1 MAIEV
6 RPAVVHDLPAV
17 RRLLAYLHDPPHEV
31 PWSTSLWTRIVSD
44 PNRAVLLAFERGEY
58 AVGTTDVLIVPNLT
72 RGGAPRASVENVVVD
87 PAYRGRGVGRALMRQ
102 AIRTAEDAGSDEV
115 QLASSMCWVAAH
127 GFSEALGFERDAA
140 GSRLRLRRREGAG
153 AA

>member
-6 RPAVVHDLPAV
+6 RPALVHDLPAV
-17 RRLLAYLHDPPHEV
+17 RRLLAHLHDPPHEV
-31 PWSTSLWTRIVSD
+31 AWSTSLWARIVSD

-72 RGGAPRASVENVVVD
+72 AGGAPRASVENVVVD
-87 PAYRGRGVGRALMRQ
+87 PAYRRRGVGRALMRQ
-102 AIRTAEDAGSDEV
+102 AIRTAADAGSDEL
-115 QLASSMCWVAAH
+115 QLASSMSHVAAH
-127 GFSEALGFERDAA
+127 GFYEALGFERGAV
-140 GSRLRLRRREGAG
+140 GSRLQLRRREGAG